1 MRKNKTGEK
10 KNGYTLMILDDDQNI
25 LDALGANFRS
35 MGYEVET
42 QSNPLRA
49 LEQLKIRHY
58 DILLLDFIMSPICG
72 DEVVARL
79 RKFDRKIFV
88 IMLTGHKELAP
99 PLNTIR
105 ELDIQGYCE
114 KSDRYDQ
121 LELLV
126 ESCVKSI
133 QHMNTIY
140 RYKEG
145 LSQILSSIPPMHKML
160 PIEEIAQGILEELAK
175 LSGCKDAFVW
185 IKPDNVLTDI
195 ELLDLPE
202 NIFQGKGCYDKDF
215 EEITK
220 EKYEG
225 DIAAIYESMESGQ
238 IIADDDRLM
247 IPLSDRKEVVLGI
260 LGISKPGEKDPTLM
274 ELLSVY
280 AEQVSAALHNNLL
293 RLLINANNKCL
304 SEANMKIQN
313 SYMQTVEALRLL
325 VGAKDLYTRGHSDR
339 VSRYSVEL
347 AKELGRS
354 QEFITQVR
362 VAGLLHD
369 IGKIGVSDAIL
380 CKPDK
385 LTEEEYASIK
395 KHPGVGEE
403 ILSCMTMFDNLGAM
417 MGQDTPRD

>member
-25 LDALGANFRS
+25 LDALRANFRS

-79 RKFDRKIFV
+79 REFDRKIFV

-160 PIEEIAQGILEELAK
+160 PIEEIAQGILEELAE
-175 LSGCKDAFVW
+175 LSGCKDVFVW

-215 EEITK
+215 EEIAK

-225 DIAAIYESMESGQ
+225 DIAAIYESIERGQ
-238 IIADDDRLM
+238 IIADDRRLM

-304 SEANMKIQN
+304 SEANTKIQN

-325 VGAKDLYTRGHSDR
+325 VDAKDLYTRGHSDR
-339 VSRYSVEL
+339 VSRYCVEL
-347 AKELGRS
+347 AKELARS
-354 QEFITQVR
+354 ESR
-362 VAGLLHD
+362 MPY
-369 IGKIGVSDAIL
+369 
-380 CKPDK
+380 C
-385 LTEEEYASIK
+385 ASRI
-395 KHPGVGEE
+395 
-403 ILSCMTMFDNLGAM
+403 N
-417 MGQDTPRD
+417 

>member
-25 LDALGANFRS
+25 LDALRANFRS

-79 RKFDRKIFV
+79 REFDRKIFV

-160 PIEEIAQGILEELAK
+160 PIEEIAQGILEELADCLAARMF
-175 LSGCKDAFVW
+175 LSG
-185 IKPDNVLTDI
+185 
-195 ELLDLPE
+195 
-202 NIFQGKGCYDKDF
+202 
-215 EEITK
+215 
-220 EKYEG
+220 
-225 DIAAIYESMESGQ
+225 S
-238 IIADDDRLM
+238 
-247 IPLSDRKEVVLGI
+247 
-260 LGISKPGEKDPTLM
+260 
-274 ELLSVY
+274 
-280 AEQVSAALHNNLL
+280 
-293 RLLINANNKCL
+293 
-304 SEANMKIQN
+304 
-313 SYMQTVEALRLL
+313 
-325 VGAKDLYTRGHSDR
+325 
-339 VSRYSVEL
+339 SRIMY
-347 AKELGRS
+347 
-354 QEFITQVR
+354 
-362 VAGLLHD
+362 
-369 IGKIGVSDAIL
+369 
-380 CKPDK
+380 
-385 LTEEEYASIK
+385 
-395 KHPGVGEE
+395 
-403 ILSCMTMFDNLGAM
+403 
-417 MGQDTPRD
+417 